1 MNKIHA
7 ILEWIFITSVIG
19 ALIGAVI
26 GWGIEEYA
34 RWLRQDPQ
42 TRQAQRIARQ
52 ATRDFKRRQRLRSV
66 RFWNF

>member
-1 MNKIHA
+1 MNHIIDFL
-7 ILEWIFITSVIG
+7 ILCLAGIIG
-19 ALIGAVI
+19 GLIGWLIAESARR
-26 GWGIEEYA
+26 GWK
-34 RWLRQDPQ
+34 RMHLDPQ

>member
-1 MNKIHA
+1 MKELTEMMA
-7 ILEWIFITSVIG
+7 WIFTASVIG
-19 ALIGAVI
+19 ALIGCAV
-26 GWGIEEYA
+26 EEYA

>member
-1 MNKIHA
+1 MKELTEMMA
-7 ILEWIFITSVIG
+7 WIFTVS
-19 ALIGAVI
+19 AIGAVI
-26 GWGIEEYA
+26 GWGLQEYA

-42 TRQAQRIARQ
+42 TRQAHRIARQ

>member
-1 MNKIHA
+1 MSHIIDFL
-7 ILEWIFITSVIG
+7 ILCIAGIIG
-19 ALIGAVI
+19 GLTGRLIAEGARRV
-26 GWGIEEYA
+26 WK
-34 RWLRQDPQ
+34 RMHLDPQ